1 MTPLSVLEKRTVE
14 THLGPITFRSLPET
28 AGELRP
34 VLVVVCGYF
43 APPDAF
49 ARWPQATVGV
59 AQLALVDLPLR
70 EPAGFARPSV
80 ERMADAL
87 GLAIHAAFHRRPVAV
102 LGFGDAAI
110 VALMARAPEIVRV
123 FAVEPPVQPAKA
135 HARLAR
141 LEQTFRSEASAAAR
155 AYLTEV
161 FGVSEAAPVARD
173 HRIAFRRSP
182 TPVEVIAADLDHGLA
197 SAPDTAGS
205 DLDAE
210 DRAWLAGEAQVS
222 VRVLTGSANAAED
235 SARDQLWAQV
245 RSGLAHLE
253 DQPRPAP
260 DLARQ
265 LARAAPR
272 DVRRILFMG
281 PAYEDFVAT
290 CQALN
295 PAASCTAVPADGA
308 RFDLI
313 VLLDIN
319 PAGTNWVALV
329 ERLEAGGRILAT
341 TLLGP
346 AGDRLEA
353 LLAACGMSI
362 VADDPIIAPT
372 ASALIRARKG
382 SGRPATCVEIVPYAR
397 VLMDVRTRLP
407 ADSMRSDFELRVN
420 YCLPPFRQVADPADP
435 PKVVVMQR
443 PPNGT
448 PAAWQDLVA
457 RAILARHVV
466 VIEFDDHPE
475 LVSQM
480 VKHKG
485 LAPEDWERFRVVHAV
500 QTSTSELIEVFSHY
514 NPDVKVFPNA
524 AFDLAPFVPGSRPRR
539 VFYGGV
545 TRGPFAVEVAKSLAP
560 AIAAY
565 PETEFFVVGDRAFF
579 DALPTQLKS
588 FSGYVPY
595 ERYLQIMASCRV
607 SLSPLQYRPMMETK
621 SDAKYLDASRAGLVT
636 IASPTVYERTIR
648 SGENGLIARSLED
661 WPAMLGLVLGDAGL
675 SERLART
682 AWEDVRANRM
692 FADQIAERRA
702 WYAGLVDR
710 RAILDQSVL
719 ARNPAVAARLA
730 SLKA

>member
-1 MTPLSVLEKRTVE
+1 MTPLSVLQKRTIK
-14 THLGPITFRSLPET
+14 THLGPITFWSQPET

-34 VLVVVCGYF
+34 VLLVACGYF
-43 APPDAF
+43 APLDSFGEWPDSMA
-49 ARWPQATVGV
+49 GV
-59 AQLALVDLPLR
+59 AQVALVDLPLR
-70 EPAGFARPSV
+70 EANGFIRPSL

-87 GLAIHAAFHRRPVAV
+87 GLAIHEAFHRRPVAI
-102 LGFGDAAI
+102 LGLGDASL

-123 FAVEPPVQPAKA
+123 FAVEPPLQPAKA
-135 HARLAR
+135 KARLACV
-141 LEQTFRSEASAAAR
+141 QQIFQSEASETAR

-161 FGVSEAAPVARD
+161 FGVSEAAPAARD
-173 HRIAFRRSP
+173 HRIIVRRSP
-182 TPVEVIAADLDHGLA
+182 TPVDVIAAGLP
-197 SAPDTAGS
+197 SGS
-205 DLDAE
+205 DTVGSELDAE

-222 VRVLTGSANAAED
+222 MRLLSGRANATDAGV
-235 SARDQLWAQV
+235 RDQLLDQV
-245 RSGLAHLE
+245 RIGLSSLE
-253 DQPRPAP
+253 DPPRPAP

-272 DVRRILFMG
+272 DVGRVLFMG
-281 PAYEDFVAT
+281 PAYGDFETTYRAI
-290 CQALN
+290 N
-295 PAASCTAVPADGA
+295 PAATCTATALDGA
-308 RFDLI
+308 TFDLM
-313 VLLDIN
+313 VLLDL
-319 PAGTNWVALV
+319 PAAGTNWVKLVAL
-329 ERLEAGGRILAT
+329 LEDGGRVLAT
-341 TLLGP
+341 TPLGP
-346 AGDRLEA
+346 ASDRVEA
-353 LLAACGMSI
+353 LLAACGMSL

-372 ASALIRARKG
+372 SSALIRARKAPA
-382 SGRPATCVEIVPYAR
+382 RPVTRVEIVPYAR

-407 ADSMRSDFELRVN
+407 ADNLRSDFDLQID
-420 YCLPPFRQVADPADP
+420 YCLPPFSQVAGPSDP

-480 VKHKG
+480 VKNKG
-485 LAPEDWERFRVVHAV
+485 LEPGDWERFRAVHAV
-500 QTSTSELIEVFSHY
+500 QTSTDQLIDVFSHY
-514 NPDVKVFPNA
+514 NPEVKVFPNA
-524 AFDLAPFVPGSRPRR
+524 AFDLTRFEPGSRPRR

-565 PETEFFVVGDRAFF
+565 PETEFLVVGDRAFF
-579 DALPTQLKS
+579 EALPTQRKS

-648 SGENGLIARSLED
+648 SGENGLIAQALED
-661 WPAMLGLVLGDAGL
+661 WPAMLAMVLGDADL

-682 AWEDVRANRM
+682 AWEDMRANRM
-692 FADQIAERRA
+692 FADQIADRRA
-702 WYAGLVDR
+702 WYAGLLDR
-710 RAILDQSVL
+710 RATLDQAVL
-719 ARNPAVAARLA
+719 DRNPGVAARLA
-730 SLKA
+730 TLRA